1 MMTTILNHKWRNDEK
16 KDIEPDSHSD
26 DSRRICLYSAS
37 IFDGFLRCLEPTEL
51 LLYLFL
57 TLVSDAQG
65 VSYYGDSAICRLLKT
80 NPMDLEQDRQVLIS
94 HDLIAY
100 DPPFYQVLELPCK
113 SQTTNIQ
120 PESQSHS
127 SSPSSFSQLIKRMEN

>member
-1 MMTTILNHKWRNDEK
+1 MKKKILNRT
-16 KDIEPDSHSD
+16 
-26 DSRRICLYSAS
+26 RIRTIQGGFAFIPHRFLT
-37 IFDGFLRCLEPTEL
+37 DGFLRCLEPTEL